1 MFHKFHV
8 LEKVE
13 RAVLVK
19 RLLLDIH
26 KFTFLVYKL
35 SHIMGNL
42 KYTYF
47 QKEYILL
54 CIYLKLRGNFKTE
67 RSQIFLVWHHFMSVV
82 AAVETG

>member
-1 MFHKFHV
+1 MQPMFHKFHV

-19 RLLLDIH
+19 RLLLVIH

-47 QKEYILL
+47 QK
-54 CIYLKLRGNFKTE
+54 
-67 RSQIFLVWHHFMSVV
+67 
-82 AAVETG
+82 